1 MCSARCAISRCSRGL
16 VALRASSRLVFSTDG
31 QATVEA
37 AVLLPSLMLLFALLL
52 QPVCLSY
59 TRAIMRD
66 AAGECARAAA
76 TAYGGDVTDCEAFA
90 RRRLRAV
97 PEVPLFHVGG
107 EADWDIQINRTSSH
121 VDVSIVGHA
130 RPLPLMGAMAA
141 LVLGSDASGVVLRV
155 SLAQDTRASWVGG
168 DYGSWQKVW
177 G

>member
-1 MCSARCAISRCSRGL
+1 MCLALCATSRFSRCS
-16 VALRASSRLVFSTDG
+16 VAPRLSAAPERSTTG

-37 AVLLPSLMLLFALLL
+37 AVLLPSLMLLFALLM
-52 QPVCLSY
+52 QPVCLLY

-76 TAYGGDVTDCEAFA
+76 TAYGGAVSDCEAYA

-107 EADWDIQINRTSSH
+107 ANDWHIQISRTSSH
-121 VDVSIVGHA
+121 VDVSIEGHA
-130 RPLPLMGAMAA
+130 RPLPLMGTVAS
-141 LVLGSDASGVVLRV
+141 LVLGGDTVGVVLRV
-155 SLAQDTRASWVGG
+155 SLSQDTRASWVGG